1 MIYSATGAILAMV
14 VAIVAWRRSGVA
26 SGYYDRM
33 DYGMEDRSHRRYCAL
48 SIAFVAFFAF
58 ALAVRWATAG
68 IVALALFATIAV
80 FYGSSF
86 LRGASH
92 EQQ

>member
-1 MIYSATGAILAMV
+1 MIYSAAGAFLATA
-14 VAIVAWRRSGVA
+14 VAVAAWRCSRVA

-33 DYGMEDRSHRRYCAL
+33 DYGMEDRTHLRYSAL
-48 SIAFVAFFAF
+48 SLAFVAFFAV
-58 ALAVRWATAG
+58 ALTLRWATAG
-68 IVALALFATIAV
+68 VVALAAFVTIAV

-92 EQQ
+92 DQ